1 MDRIIFLNVF
11 KTDLLG
17 QVGVAVTKN
26 GLLRLRMFQ
35 KDKEDFTHLNS
46 EYGEGEYIYSEPE
59 TRNVV
64 EQIQAYLNKEI
75 RSFSIPIDWTV
86 YTDFQRAVLQETNQI
101 PYGETRSYGEVAAA
115 IGKPKA
121 SRAVGQAEKS
131 NHAPLVIPCHRV
143 IGSDGSLTGYGGK
156 DNIDLKAKILAFE
169 QSAGI

>member
-1 MDRIIFLNVF
+1 MDSVIFLDVF

-17 QVGVAVTKN
+17 KIGVAVNEN
-26 GLLRLRMFQ
+26 GLLRLEMFQ
-35 KDKEDFTHLNS
+35 ENKDAFLRLNS
-46 EYGEGEYIYSEPE
+46 QFGEGEYTFSVPE
-59 TRNVV
+59 TKEVV

-75 RSFSIPIDWTV
+75 KKFSLLIDWGI
-86 YTDFQRAVLQETNQI
+86 YTDFQRVVLQETCAI

-131 NHAPLVIPCHRV
+131 NHVPLVVPCHRV

-169 QSAGI
+169 GSGQI

>member
-1 MDRIIFLNVF
+1 MSSVIFLNVF
-11 KTDLLG
+11 ETELLG
-17 QVGVAVTKN
+17 NIGIAVNEN

-35 KDKEDFTHLNS
+35 ENKEAFARLNS
-46 EYGEGEYIYSEPE
+46 EYGEGEYIFSDPE
-59 TRNVV
+59 SKVV
-64 EQIQAYLNKEI
+64 EEQIQAYLNKEI
-75 RSFSIPIDWTV
+75 INFSLKIDWTV
-86 YTDFQRAVLQETNQI
+86 YTDFQRAVLQETCAI

-131 NHAPLVIPCHRV
+131 NYVPLVVPCHRV

-169 QSAGI
+169 QSP

>member
-1 MDRIIFLNVF
+1 MDSVIFLNVF

-17 QVGVAVTKN
+17 NIGVAVNDN
-26 GLLRLRMFQ
+26 GLLRLEMFQ
-35 KDKEDFTHLNS
+35 ENKDAFLQLNS
-46 EYGEGEYIYSEPE
+46 QFGEGEYIFSVPE
-59 TRNVV
+59 TRTVV

-75 RSFSIPIDWTV
+75 KNFSLPIDWGI
-86 YTDFQRAVLQETNQI
+86 YTDFQRAVLQETYAI

-131 NHAPLVIPCHRV
+131 NHVPLVVPCHRV

-169 QSAGI
+169 GSG